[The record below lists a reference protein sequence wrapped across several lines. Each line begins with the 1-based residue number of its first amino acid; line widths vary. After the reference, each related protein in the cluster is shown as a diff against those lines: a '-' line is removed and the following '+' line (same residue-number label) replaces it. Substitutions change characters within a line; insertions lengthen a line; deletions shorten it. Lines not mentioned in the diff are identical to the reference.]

1 MFVWNI
7 GLIISLLKKKKTRVL
22 FCMYIYNNFQ
32 FGVEFLI
39 VYGWMYERKNK
50 KEEDKNKEFSLER
63 L

>member
-22 FCMYIYNNFQ
+22 FCMYIYIINFQ

-50 KEEDKNKEFSLER
+50 KKEDKNKEF
-63 L
+63 